1 VQTNGTIHNHK
12 PDIIIHDNERG
23 TCMSIDVAN
32 SRERNP
38 IRKDVDSILKCKDMT
53 IETQRMWHIKT
64 SVTNSDR
71 GNWNYLK
78 IIKKIPEQSTGKA

>member
-1 VQTNGTIHNHK
+1 
-12 PDIIIHDNERG
+12 
-23 TCMSIDVAN
+23 MSIDVAN

-38 IRKDVDSILKCKDMT
+38 IRKDVDSILKCKGMT

-78 IIKKIPEQSTGKA
+78 IIKKIPGKREMKELQKTAVLGTAHILWKLLM